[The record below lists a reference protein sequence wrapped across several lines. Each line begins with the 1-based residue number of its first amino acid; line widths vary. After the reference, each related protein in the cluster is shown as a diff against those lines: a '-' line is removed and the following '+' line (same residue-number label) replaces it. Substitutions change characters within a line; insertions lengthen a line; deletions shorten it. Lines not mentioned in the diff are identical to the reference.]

1 MNVAEVFEKCV
12 LSHFFCREN
21 RWLSATYTQGLW
33 GDIPA
38 LESELHLVR
47 TAGWQQSG
55 LFEHIVV
62 ARESNK
68 ACFECQVQEY
78 PEVSVHV
85 CGTSLHPRGTVGNNF
100 RSFILQT

>member
-1 MNVAEVFEKCV
+1 MHC
-12 LSHFFCREN
+12 
-21 RWLSATYTQGLW
+21 GLW

-38 LESELHLVR
+38 LEAELHLVR

-55 LFEHIVV
+55 LFKHVVV

-68 ACFECQVQEY
+68 ACFESQVQEY

-85 CGTSLHPRGTVGNNF
+85 CGTSLHPRGLAVT
-100 RSFILQT
+100 ILVVSYYRLDLKHEDDVNPN